1 MDEELV
7 TIADGAKDDIY
18 LLLAFLEGNG
28 FEVWQ
33 DQRSDFPRSGFV
45 GVLRVRESD
54 VERAREFISNLENSV
69 PVDESEWQK

>member
-7 TIADGAKDDIY
+7 TIADGAKDDVY

-33 DQRSDFPRSGFV
+33 DQRSDFPRYGLVS
-45 GVLRVRESD
+45 VLKVKASD
-54 VERAREFISNLENSV
+54 AERAMEFIDKIENSV
-69 PVDESEWQK
+69 PVDESEWQE